1 MKVRKVANRILVDVE
16 DSCEEPEWLCKVE
29 PFLQNVMQKAG
40 YDGQEFSVFFCS
52 DEYIKDLNRE
62 YRNIDEPTDVLSF
75 ESGDSYTDEDGTVWK
90 CSGDIAISI
99 DMLLKNAEYFEVTQ
113 DEELKRLL
121 IHGILHLNG
130 YDHGDEHVQKD
141 SEPECEML
149 KVQKNLMQEFQSV
162 HLIG

>member
-1 MKVRKVANRILVDVE
+1 MANRILVDVE
-16 DSCEEPEWLCKVE
+16 DSCAEPSWLDKVE
-29 PFLQNVMQKAG
+29 PFLQAVMQKAG

-75 ESGDSYTDEDGTVWK
+75 ESGDSYTDEHGTLWT
-90 CSGDIAISI
+90 CSGDIAISVN
-99 DMLLKNAEYFEVTQ
+99 MLAKNAEYFEVTE

-121 IHGILHLNG
+121 IHGVLHLNG

-141 SEPECEML
+141 VEPECEML
-149 KVQKNLMQEFQSV
+149 KLQKTLLQELQSV
-162 HLIG
+162 HIIG